1 MSTVS
6 HSLTLPQDF
15 IDESLIL
22 SDILDLNEISAVEL
36 LLAGE
41 QQLPNFP
48 SLTRGLVAVLLYY
61 DSKRCLVTS
70 LRSLIQAREGVSW
83 TLGLASNVSDMI
95 SKFTDELLHDGL
107 VDGILKQVN
116 TVDTEKELENLSK
129 GQAIKDSQHRQQIID
144 LIDDTKHAMMDC
156 LFYWSCQT
164 PFDKDNIL
172 KLIKELK
179 KQSVTNEG
187 HKPMDYVSLAIFF
200 TLIQSF
206 SVSGSLHDLDSMF
219 GEEHLMPVLS
229 DNSLIPTLHKLVC
242 KDDWSNPSIGAA
254 VQFAWGIFLRECCPF
269 DALNGIMS

>member
-6 HSLTLPQDF
+6 HSLTLPTEF

-70 LRSLIQAREGVSW
+70 LRSLIQARDGLSW
-83 TLGLASNVSDMI
+83 TLGLTSNVSDMI

-107 VDGILKQVN
+107 VEEILKQVSAI
-116 TVDTEKELENLSK
+116 DTDKELENLSK
-129 GQAIKDSQHRQQIID
+129 GQAIKDTRHRQQIID
-144 LIDDTKHAMMDC
+144 LIEDTKHAMMDC

-164 PFDKDNIL
+164 PFDKDNIM
-172 KLIKELK
+172 KLLKELK
-179 KQSVTNEG
+179 KVSATSEG
-187 HKPMDYVSLAIFF
+187 HKPMDYTSLAIFF
-200 TLIQSF
+200 TLVQSF
-206 SVSGSLHDLDSMF
+206 SVTGSLHDHASLDNML
-219 GEEHLMPVLS
+219 EEYVLPVFS
-229 DNSLIPTLHKLVC
+229 DNTLIPTLHKLIC
-242 KDDWSNPSIGAA
+242 KDDWSNPSLGAA
-254 VQFAWGIFLRECCPF
+254 VQFAWGMFLRECCPF
-269 DALNGIMS
+269 DALNGI